1 MSNGKGRQGLSLK
14 QAMREVRIA
23 HAERND
29 VIVELRE
36 AEHARLEVLAEALQG
51 VFDDLPKDHDQ
62 LLGGLMPGNPPRFW
76 VDATTFVVMGRD
88 KRQYQFVK
96 DTRLGRTALAESTS
110 VDTIADAV
118 TRYVA
123 ERIIEREQA
132 IESDWLTTAIRRQRR
147 GAEKARVGS
156 ESLAMVWGLS
166 GFGLGMI
173 AGMFL
178 LLAYAWFMV
187 G

>member
-1 MSNGKGRQGLSLK
+1 MDLER
-14 QAMREVRIA
+14 AMREVRIA

-29 VIVELRE
+29 VVVELRE
-36 AEHARLEVLAEALQG
+36 AEQARLELLAEALEG
-51 VFDDLPKDHDQ
+51 VFDALPQEHEQ
-62 LLGGLMPGNPPRFW
+62 LLLGVLPGRPPRFW
-76 VDATTFVVMGRD
+76 VDATSFVVMGRD

-96 DTRLGRTALAESTS
+96 DTRLGRTTLAESAS
-110 VDTIADAV
+110 VEAVADAV

-123 ERIIEREQA
+123 ERIVEREQA
-132 IESDWLTTAIRRQRR
+132 IESDWLTAAVRKGRGMTAPSRW
-147 GAEKARVGS
+147 GS
-156 ESLAMVWGLS
+156 DSQAVIWGLS

-178 LLAYAWFMV
+178 LLAYAWFAA